1 MIVEH
6 KNTTVSKI
14 SKALVQMRE
23 QGGAVALG
31 RVLTLVIQTDL
42 KGLEASVKS
51 ANESSREHPC
61 RIIVLAEG
69 ATSKDTKARLDAE
82 IRVGGDAGASEVII
96 LKAYGDAASDP
107 ELLVTRLLLPDAP
120 VVAWWPNVA
129 PASLSG
135 SPIGRIATR
144 RISDASQQK
153 DSRAYL
159 KQMAKNYAPG
169 DTDFAWTRLTLW
181 RGQLAAILDQPPYDT
196 VTAVEVVG
204 APDSISTTLLAA
216 WLSLQLK
223 VKTKVIHKPRGKSA
237 SGIRSVKLIRKSG
250 NIEIVRDTPD
260 VATLIQPTQPTRE
273 VSLPRRSDRDCLS
286 EELRRLDPDELF
298 GKVVAWVGR

>member
-14 SKALVQMRE
+14 SKSLVQMRE

-42 KGLEASVKS
+42 KGLEAAVKS

-69 ATSKDTKARLDAE
+69 SSNKSISARLDAE

-96 LKAYGDAASDP
+96 LKAFGEAASDP
-107 ELLVTRLLLPDAP
+107 ELLVTGLLLPDAP

-129 PASLSG
+129 PDNLSQ

-144 RISDASQQK
+144 RISDTSQQK
-153 DSRAYL
+153 DSKAYL
-159 KQMAKNYAPG
+159 KQLAKNYKPG

-181 RGQLAAILDQPPYDT
+181 RGQLAAILDQPPYDA

-223 VKTKVIHKPRGKSA
+223 VKAKVVHKPRGKSV

-250 NIEIVRDTPD
+250 NIEIVRETPD